1 MEHTI
6 PSLLTT
12 VVGSYPVP
20 AWLRVSPTRSYLR
33 DATLVVV
40 RTQELAGIDVV
51 ADGELYRYDLNHPET
66 NGMIDYFVGQ
76 MSGIDT
82 QLSRADELEFRTQSG
97 MAYRAEPA
105 GVVTGLIG
113 PGTLNP
119 PKASQPLLELARR
132 RTKFTLTSPYMPSKV
147 LLDRHYGDRQA

>member
-1 MEHTI
+1 MNPAV

-20 AWLRVSPTRSYLR
+20 GWLRDSPSRSHLR

-76 MSGIDT
+76 MSGIET

-97 MAYRAEPA
+97 MAYRAQPA
-105 GVVTGLIG
+105 GGVHAPVG
-113 PGTLNP
+113 PGQLNLP
-119 PKASQPLLELARR
+119 
-132 RTKFTLTSPYMPSKV
+132 
-147 LLDRHYGDRQA
+147 